1 MPDHEAMV
9 SAVRQLLIAIGED
22 PDRDGLVGTPERVA
36 RMYAELFSGINVDP
50 DDVLNTTFDQ
60 PFDEMV
66 LVRNISVQ
74 SMCEHHL
81 MPFVGS
87 ASVAYIPGDRIVGLS
102 KIARV
107 VRVLS
112 QRPQVQERLT
122 IQIADSIERVL
133 KPRGVAVRIESA
145 HMCMSLRG
153 IKDPGS
159 TMVTTVTRGLFRTN
173 PSTRAEFLASATTP
187 SERGV

>member
-1 MPDHEAMV
+1 MPDHELMV
-9 SAVRQLLIAIGED
+9 GAIRQLLIGIGED
-22 PDRDGLVGTPERVA
+22 PERDGLRGTPERVA
-36 RMYAELFSGINVDP
+36 RMYAELFSGSGVDP
-50 DDVLNTTFDQ
+50 DDVLDKTFDQ

-66 LVRNISVQ
+66 LVRNITVQ

-81 MPFVGS
+81 MPFIGR
-87 ASVAYIPGDRIVGLS
+87 ASVAYIPGERIVGLS

-107 VRVLS
+107 VRILS
-112 QRPQVQERLT
+112 SRPQVQERLT
-122 IQIADSIERVL
+122 NQIADSIERVL
-133 KPRGVAVRIESA
+133 RPRGVAVRVECA

-153 IKDPGS
+153 IKDLDS

-173 PSTRAEFLASATTP
+173 PSTRAEFLATATMP

>member
-50 DDVLNTTFDQ
+50 DEVLNTTFDQ

>member
-50 DDVLNTTFDQ
+50 DEVLNTTFDQ

-159 TMVTTVTRGLFRTN
+159 TMVTTVTRGLFRSN

>member
-9 SAVRQLLIAIGED
+9 SAVRQLLVAIGED

-50 DDVLNTTFDQ
+50 DEVLNTTFDQ

>member
-1 MPDHEAMV
+1 MPNHEAMV
-9 SAVRQLLIAIGED
+9 AAIRQLLVAIGED
-22 PDRDGLVGTPERVA
+22 PERDGLVGTPERVA
-36 RMYAELFSGINVDP
+36 RMYAELFSGIDADP
-50 DDVLNTTFDQ
+50 DEVLNTTFDQ

-66 LVRNISVQ
+66 LVRDISVQ
-74 SMCEHHL
+74 STCEHHL
-81 MPFVGS
+81 MPFVGH

-133 KPRGVAVRIESA
+133 RPRGVAVRIESA
-145 HMCMSLRG
+145 HMCMRLRG

-187 SERGV
+187 SDRTA

>member
-9 SAVRQLLIAIGED
+9 SAVRQLLIAIGEN

-36 RMYAELFSGINVDP
+36 RMYAELFSGIDTDP
-50 DDVLNTTFDQ
+50 DEVLNTTFDQ

-133 KPRGVAVRIESA
+133 NPRGVAVRIECA

-159 TMVTTVTRGLFRTN
+159 TMVTTVTRGLFRSN
-173 PSTRAEFLASATTP
+173 PSTRAEFLASATMP
-187 SERGV
+187 SERTA

>member
-50 DDVLNTTFDQ
+50 DEVLNTTFNQ

-159 TMVTTVTRGLFRTN
+159 TMVTTVTRGLFRSN

>member
-1 MPDHEAMV
+1 MPDQESMAR
-9 SAVRQLLIAIGED
+9 AVRELLLGIGED
-22 PDRDGLVGTPERVA
+22 PDRGGLAGTPDRVA
-36 RMYAELFSGINVDP
+36 RMYRELFAGLTLDP
-50 DDVLNTTFDQ
+50 DEVLQTTFEQ

-81 MPFVGS
+81 MPFVGN
-87 ASVAYIPGDRIVGLS
+87 ASVAYIPGDRVVGLS

-107 VRVLS
+107 VKILA

-122 IQIADSIERVL
+122 NQIADSIERVL
-133 KPRGVAVRIESA
+133 TPRGVAVRVECT
-145 HMCMSLRG
+145 HMCMTMRG

-159 TMVTTVTRGLFRTN
+159 SMVTTVTRGLFRTN
-173 PSTRAEFLASATTP
+173 AATRAEFIASATIQQRTV
-187 SERGV
+187 G

>member
-36 RMYAELFSGINVDP
+36 RMYAELFSGIDTDP
-50 DDVLNTTFDQ
+50 DEVLDTTFDQ

-87 ASVAYIPGDRIVGLS
+87 ASVAYIPGERIVGLS

-122 IQIADSIERVL
+122 MQIADSIERVL

-159 TMVTTVTRGLFRTN
+159 TMVTTVTRGLFRSN

-187 SERGV
+187 SERGA

>member
-173 PSTRAEFLASATTP
+173 PSTRAEFLASATMP
-187 SERGV
+187 SERTA

>member
-22 PDRDGLVGTPERVA
+22 PEREGLAGTPERVA
-36 RMYAELFSGINVDP
+36 RMYAELFSGIDADP
-50 DDVLNTTFDQ
+50 DEVLDTTFDQ

-66 LVRNISVQ
+66 LVRNIGVQ

-81 MPFVGS
+81 MPFIGH
-87 ASVAYIPGDRIVGLS
+87 ASVAYIPGERIVGLS

-107 VRVLS
+107 VRLLS

-173 PSTRAEFLASATTP
+173 PSTRAEFLASAAKP
-187 SERGV
+187 SERSV

>member
-1 MPDHEAMV
+1 MPDHESMV
-9 SAVRQLLIAIGED
+9 SAVRQLLIALGED
-22 PDRDGLVGTPERVA
+22 PDRDGLTGTPERVA
-36 RMYAELFSGINVDP
+36 RMYAELFSGIDADP
-50 DDVLNTTFDQ
+50 DEVLNKTFDQ

-81 MPFVGS
+81 MPFVGH
-87 ASVAYIPGDRIVGLS
+87 ASVAYIPGQRIVGLS

-122 IQIADSIERVL
+122 NQVADSIERVL
-133 KPRGVAVRIESA
+133 QPRGVAVRIECS
-145 HMCMSLRG
+145 HMCMSMRG

-159 TMVTTVTRGLFRTN
+159 TMVTTVTRGLFRSN
-173 PSTRAEFLASATTP
+173 PATRAEFLASATTP
-187 SERGV
+187 SERGA

>member
-9 SAVRQLLIAIGED
+9 SAVRQLLVAIGED

-50 DDVLNTTFDQ
+50 DEVLNTTFDQ

-133 KPRGVAVRIESA
+133 RPRGVAVRIESA